1 MRMASIERRIY
12 SKIKNQLL
20 AKEKL
25 IQVLV
30 GPRQIGKTTM
40 VQQILAE
47 WPGPKIFVTADAVA
61 STDVQ
66 WLEQQWNTARSEISK
81 TENQQFL
88 LVIDEIQKI
97 GNWSEMVKKLWDE
110 DVIRNLPLKVILL
123 GSSRLLIQQGLTE
136 SLAGRFERTYLGHW
150 SYPEMQEAFG
160 VTLEQFVWFGGYP
173 GAAQLMENEER
184 WRRYVNDSLLE
195 TSISKD
201 VLMLTQI
208 SKPALMRRLFELGSR
223 YSGQILSFTK
233 ILGQLA
239 DAGNTVTLS
248 RYLEMLDTAGLLGG
262 IEKFSPDMARQRAS
276 SPKFQVHNNAMLSV
290 LSPLTFEE
298 CRTNPKEWG
307 RWVESAVGVHLL
319 NQSLEQDF
327 KLYYWRE
334 RNEEVDFV
342 MEHRGKIV
350 AIEVK
355 SGAEKAMPGL
365 KKFKD
370 KYPSTKLYATGSS
383 GIPLET
389 FLNLNPMELF

>member
-1 MRMASIERRIY
+1 MASIERRIY

-40 VQQILAE
+40 VQQILSE
-47 WPGPKIFVTADAVA
+47 WTGPKIFVTADAVA

-150 SYPEMQEAFG
+150 SYSEMQEAFG
-160 VTLEQFVWFGGYP
+160 VTLEQFIWFGGYP

-298 CRTNPKEWG
+298 CRKNPKEWG

-342 MEHRGKIV
+342 MEHRGKIA

>member
-1 MRMASIERRIY
+1 
-12 SKIKNQLL
+12 
-20 AKEKL
+20 
-25 IQVLV
+25 
-30 GPRQIGKTTM
+30 
-40 VQQILAE
+40 
-47 WPGPKIFVTADAVA
+47 
-61 STDVQ
+61 
-66 WLEQQWNTARSEISK
+66 
-81 TENQQFL
+81 
-88 LVIDEIQKI
+88 
-97 GNWSEMVKKLWDE
+97 
-110 DVIRNLPLKVILL
+110 
-123 GSSRLLIQQGLTE
+123 
-136 SLAGRFERTYLGHW
+136 
-150 SYPEMQEAFG
+150 
-160 VTLEQFVWFGGYP
+160 
-173 GAAQLMENEER
+173 
-184 WRRYVNDSLLE
+184 
-195 TSISKD
+195 
-201 VLMLTQI
+201 
-208 SKPALMRRLFELGSR
+208 
-223 YSGQILSFTK
+223 
-233 ILGQLA
+233 
-239 DAGNTVTLS
+239 
-248 RYLEMLDTAGLLGG
+248 
-262 IEKFSPDMARQRAS
+262 
-276 SPKFQVHNNAMLSV
+276 MLSV

>member
-1 MRMASIERRIY
+1 MAGIQRRVY
-12 SKIKNQLL
+12 FKIRKQLL
-20 AKEKL
+20 AKERL

-40 VQQILAE
+40 VLQILAG
-47 WPGPKIFVTADAVA
+47 WQGPKLLLSADAVA
-61 STDVQ
+61 GTDTQ
-66 WLEQQWNTARSEISK
+66 WLEQQWNLARLQAGQHG
-81 TENQQFL
+81 NQEFL

-97 GNWSEMVKKLWDE
+97 GNWSEMVKKLWDA
-110 DVIRNLPLKVILL
+110 DQIANVPLKVILL

-150 SYPEMQEAFG
+150 SLSEMKEAFG
-160 VTLEQFVWFGGYP
+160 ITLEQYIWFGGYP
-173 GAAQLMENEER
+173 GAAQLMEDEER

-201 VLMLTQI
+201 VLMLTQV
-208 SKPALMRRLFELGSR
+208 SKPALMRRLFEIGCR

-262 IEKFSPDMARQRAS
+262 IEKFSPNMIRQRAS

-290 LSPLTFEE
+290 LSPLSYSGLIA
-298 CRTNPKEWG
+298 NPKEKG

-319 NQSLEQDF
+319 NQSLEQDYN
-327 KLYYWRE
+327 LYYWRE
-334 RNEEVDFV
+334 RNEEVDFI
-342 MEHRGKIV
+342 MERRGKIV

-355 SGAEKAMPGL
+355 SGTDKALPGL
-365 KKFKD
+365 KKFSEM
-370 KYPSTKLYATGSS
+370 YPTAKLYSTGSS
-383 GIPLET
+383 GIPIED
-389 FLNLNPMELF
+389 FLNLNPMELFG

>member
-40 VQQILAE
+40 VQQILSE
-47 WPGPKIFVTADAVA
+47 WTGPKIFVTADAVA

-160 VTLEQFVWFGGYP
+160 VTLEQFIWFGGYP

>member
-1 MRMASIERRIY
+1 MASIERRIY

-40 VQQILAE
+40 VQQILSE
-47 WPGPKIFVTADAVA
+47 WTGPKIFVTADAVA

-136 SLAGRFERTYLGHW
+136 SLAGRFEKTYLGHW

-160 VTLEQFVWFGGYP
+160 VTLEQFIWFGGYP

-223 YSGQILSFTK
+223 YSGKILSFTK

-248 RYLEMLDTAGLLGG
+248 RYLGMLDTAGLLGG

-290 LSPLTFEE
+290 LSPLTFED
-298 CRTNPKEWG
+298 CRKNPKEWG

-342 MEHRGKIV
+342 MEHRGKIA